1 MATTHVRVTA
11 EDRRQQIIEVARE
24 LFSAQGYQGTTTR
37 ELAEA
42 VGINEALLFRHFSSK
57 EDLYWAVLQHMIE
70 VHSGKDRIA
79 ECLRSGMPEREALLA
94 IAGEILNRNH
104 QLVRLLFFSALERH
118 ELADRFFR
126 THVIAYHEIVAEYI
140 REGIAA
146 GRFRKVD
153 PLLSARAFIGMVAY
167 HSQLQDLFGGRH
179 FHSFSNEQVASQ
191 LVDIW
196 LQGMQP
202 INGRLT
208 SGHRV
213 NGREAGTRSVRGKK
227 SAEKVTK

>member
-1 MATTHVRVTA
+1 MATTHVRVPA
-11 EDRRQQIIEVARE
+11 EDRRHQIIEVARE
-24 LFSAQGYQGTTTR
+24 LFSAHGFQGTTTR

-42 VGINEALLFRHFSSK
+42 VGINEALLFRHFASK

-70 VHSGKDRIA
+70 VHSGKDRVA
-79 ECLRSGMPEREALLA
+79 ACLRSGLSDREALLT

-104 QLVRLLFFSALERH
+104 QFVRLLFFSALERH

-126 THVIAYHEIVAEYI
+126 THVIAYHEIVSEYI
-140 REGIAA
+140 RAGIAA

-153 PLLSARAFIGMVAY
+153 PLISARAFIGMIAY
-167 HSQLQDLFGGRH
+167 HSQIQDLFGGKN
-179 FHSFSNEQVASQ
+179 FHSFDNERVAAQ

-202 INGRLT
+202 ADART
-208 SGHRV
+208 GHRA
-213 NGREAGTRSVRGKK
+213 NGLETGTRSVRGKK
-227 SAEKVTK
+227 SAEKATK